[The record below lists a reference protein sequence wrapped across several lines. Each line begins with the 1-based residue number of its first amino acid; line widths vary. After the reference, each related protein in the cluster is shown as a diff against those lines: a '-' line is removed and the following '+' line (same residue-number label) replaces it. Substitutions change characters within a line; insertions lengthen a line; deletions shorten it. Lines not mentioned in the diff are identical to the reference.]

1 MGNSTLGGP
10 HQLAV
15 PIVRLNQFL
24 LDTQQIGLGV
34 VVGQGNWQQQLDDN
48 KNSFAAGFVQ
58 RPQFTT
64 AFPSQTAEQF
74 VDALNANAGNP
85 LTQSVRD
92 QLVSDLSSNVKLVDK
107 SCERW
112 RKIRT
117 LLIRSSIARLS

>member
-24 LDTQQIGLGV
+24 LDTQEIGQGV

-64 AFPSQTAEQF
+64 AFPSSLTTTKF
-74 VDALNANAGNP
+74 VNNLKTNNNKK
-85 LTQSVRD
+85 LTQK
-92 QLVSDLSSNVKLVDK
+92 NKK
-107 SCERW
+107 K
-112 RKIRT
+112 KIKD
-117 LLIRSSIARLS
+117 IS